1 MRGCLTLLT
10 FVAAVI
16 YVFVGLGLSIGLL
29 LIGFGIWCL
38 LVLLAYV
45 CTAISD
51 KLTERNNKNTEDNEP
66 PIR

>member
-10 FVAAVI
+10 FVAGVI
-16 YVFVGLGLSIGLL
+16 YVFVGLGLSIGLF

-45 CTAISD
+45 CTTISD
-51 KLTERNNKNTEDNEP
+51 KLTERKNKSTEDDES